1 MNIYL
6 QMTHFLWNMNEVLWN
21 MSKCAPFRDQ
31 VEQKQECIHSS
42 DFKSKHHS
50 LTLSVI
56 AIFPQESHFF
66 GEITIWYWMQLEPY
80 FEGIFPNPYKMNMN
94 CKSLDN
100 NPAWEIGREKGVWS
114 EQGGFS
120 ENLVLFT
127 FVKIFHSSFMNC

>member
-6 QMTHFLWNMNEVLWN
+6 QMTHLLWNMNEVLWN

-66 GEITIWYWMQLEPY
+66 GEITI
-80 FEGIFPNPYKMNMN
+80 
-94 CKSLDN
+94 
-100 NPAWEIGREKGVWS
+100 
-114 EQGGFS
+114 
-120 ENLVLFT
+120 
-127 FVKIFHSSFMNC
+127 